1 MAQVVVVA
9 GEPGLD
15 KMFQVVKSFK
25 NSSVSSNPLNGFSS
39 DSLNDELSQAW
50 TLRECEYSSGM
61 LRVQCY
67 YLTRWV
73 GSLPQV
79 WEQSH
84 ELLLTGLL
92 IEVRGETFS

>member
-9 GEPGLD
+9 GESGL
-15 KMFQVVKSFK
+15 SFK

-39 DSLNDELSQAW
+39 DSLNDELSQAR

-67 YLTRWV
+67 YLTR
-73 GSLPQV
+73 
-79 WEQSH
+79 
-84 ELLLTGLL
+84 
-92 IEVRGETFS
+92 